1 MTLRVSNYTKEDI
14 TFHFNISQRYDFII
28 EDEEKN
34 EIWRWSKDM
43 MFAMVLGEEVLGPNN
58 SEVTYT
64 AEYKDTGIFVAQEKP
79 MSGSIIIE
87 VK

>member
-14 TFHFNISQRYDFII
+14 TFHFNTSQRYDFII

-43 MFAMVLGEEVLGPNN
+43 MF
-58 SEVTYT
+58 
-64 AEYKDTGIFVAQEKP
+64 
-79 MSGSIIIE
+79 
-87 VK
+87 